1 MRVDDFDFWRAA
13 GVHLGFH
20 DRPRPRRSIN
30 AQAVVAAYRLDRG
43 LVGFKPA
50 KTPPV
55 PGERF
60 VNLAAIKK
68 KANDLVRPGAINSNC
83 AGSFPQIISI
93 HGAPAVQASDAG
105 GSVPAT
111 HPRH

>member
-1 MRVDDFDFWRAA
+1 
-13 GVHLGFH
+13 
-20 DRPRPRRSIN
+20 
-30 AQAVVAAYRLDRG
+30 
-43 LVGFKPA
+43 
-50 KTPPV
+50 
-55 PGERF
+55 
-60 VNLAAIKK
+60 
-68 KANDLVRPGAINSNC
+68 VRPGAINSNC